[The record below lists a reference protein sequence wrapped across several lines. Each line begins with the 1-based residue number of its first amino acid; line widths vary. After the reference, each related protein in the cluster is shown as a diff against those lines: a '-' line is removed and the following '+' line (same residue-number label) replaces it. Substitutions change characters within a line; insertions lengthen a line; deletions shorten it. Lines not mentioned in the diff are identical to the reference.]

1 MKKPNIELELP
12 IGNVS
17 MDSNLGAYYQDF
29 TQAMH
34 HFDERY
40 FGEFDEDGIPMAGF
54 GAQAFYNQVYIIQ
67 YGLIAHDLALKGV
80 DVAANEHRMKICV
93 DWLEKH
99 EELVENE
106 RIVWRNDF
114 DYPRYNLKRGWI
126 SSMYQGQAMSLY
138 LRYGQYT
145 NQEDYFVKKTEKIA
159 AFFSTDYRDGGVSRY
174 DKDGNFW
181 LEEYPSPEPSFVLN
195 GFIYTLFGII
205 DLYRI
210 SNNANSKH
218 LMDECFKTLKASLHL
233 YDAGYW
239 SVYDQLH
246 KELASKYYHKNIH
259 IPLLKILFELTNDE
273 IFHRYALRWEKQLNS
288 PFRYS
293 FVKVMYRVRPRM
305 QKLLKK

>member
-12 IGNVS
+12 VGNVS
-17 MDSNLGAYYQDF
+17 MERILGAYYQDF

-34 HFDERY
+34 HFDENY
-40 FGEFDEDGIPMAGF
+40 FGEFDQNGIPMAGF
-54 GAQAFYNQVYIIQ
+54 GEQAFYNQIYIIQ

-80 DVAANEHRMKICV
+80 DVAVNEHRMKICV
-93 DWLEKH
+93 NWLEEH
-99 EELVENE
+99 EEQDASGNIL
-106 RIVWRNDF
+106 WKNDF
-114 DYPRYNLKRGWI
+114 DYPRYHLKRGWV
-126 SSMYQGQAMSLY
+126 SAMYQGQAMSLY

-145 NQEDYFVKKTEKIA
+145 KQENYFTSKAEKIA
-159 AFFSTDYRDGGVSRY
+159 DFFKKDYVNGGVSRL

-181 LEEYPSPEPSFVLN
+181 MEEYPSPTPSFVLN

-210 SNNANSKH
+210 TKKEETNQ
-218 LMDECFKTLKASLHL
+218 LMKESFKTLIASLHL

-259 IPLLKILFELTNDE
+259 IPLMKILFSLTNDE
-273 IFHRYALRWEKQLNS
+273 IFNHYAKRWEKQLNL